1 MRFLVR
7 NSLVLFISLFFFS
20 FINKSNDYFNK
31 SKPIFEYVKYRTS
44 IDVIGKHLSGILII
58 KQQEDSSH
66 RVVFVNEMGVTFFD
80 YTFFENKYQVNQII
94 ESLDKKAVKK
104 TLAKDLGMI
113 LQKGIFKPNPTFNIN
128 QSGGIQTYQL
138 QKKGT
143 VQYFYELDC
152 KQINTI
158 KNFGKRKAVISTQQF
173 YSSQNQSP
181 DSIFVQHH
189 TVNFTISL
197 KQLYATE

>member
-7 NSLVLFISLFFFS
+7 NSLLVFISLFLFS
-20 FINKSNDYFNK
+20 FTIEVDDCFNNI
-31 SKPIFEYVKYRTS
+31 KPVFENVKYRTS

-80 YTFFENKYQVNQII
+80 YTFFENHYVINNVM
-94 ESLDKKAVKK
+94 ESLNKKAVKK

-113 LQKGIFKPNPTFNIN
+113 LQKGIFKSNPTFETNNTQRTAI
-128 QSGGIQTYQL
+128 YKL
-138 QKKGT
+138 QKRGSVKYFTNPNCNPITQIENWGKHKKVIT
-143 VQYFYELDC
+143 TNQYF
-152 KQINTI
+152 N
-158 KNFGKRKAVISTQQF
+158 
-173 YSSQNQSP
+173 SQNQSP

-189 TVNFTISL
+189 TVNFTITL
-197 KQLYATE
+197 KQLYASE